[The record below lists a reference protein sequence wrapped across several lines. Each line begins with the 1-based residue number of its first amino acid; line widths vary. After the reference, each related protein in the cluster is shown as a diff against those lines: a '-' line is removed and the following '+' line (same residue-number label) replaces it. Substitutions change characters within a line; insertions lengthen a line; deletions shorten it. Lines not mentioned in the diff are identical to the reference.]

1 MEKEQ
6 DASRSKRCLWAQIE
20 RHEDLGVP
28 ALMRMQKEE
37 SIQELQSMWRGA
49 MQVVL
54 HPHTSELQDSADRVT
69 RICFMS

>member
-6 DASRSKRCLWAQIE
+6 NASKSKRCLWAQTE

-28 ALMRMQKEE
+28 ALMKRQKEE
-37 SIQELQSMWRGA
+37 SIQELQSMWLGA

-54 HPHTSELQDSADRVT
+54 HSLTSELQDRLDRVT
-69 RICFMS
+69 RICFTS